1 MINIFAVLLL
11 LLFSATCFGQPLV
24 IVPTAPG
31 GSVDTLARKFVQFA
45 ESKTNKSIVIENA
58 SGAGGNIG
66 IARFLKT
73 KTDTLM
79 ITSGSWYISINER
92 AFKLEDFRPIA
103 VLGESPFFLTAN
115 PSQNLTCEKLKSSNS
130 RYFMGT
136 ATMSQTEMVG
146 KSISK
151 KYPNIEN
158 IPYKA
163 VKPAT
168 MDLLGN
174 HINLAVI
181 GGAESATPS
190 LSILANS
197 TSRKV
202 NGIPS
207 FTECLGIPGSGVTA
221 DFILVAHKNSDDAF
235 IKDMELLV
243 LAFLNHQDTQDY
255 YQQMM
260 IHNPNI
266 GLKNIDSKVLVKLN
280 QWQQL
285 TR

>member
-1 MINIFAVLLL
+1 MIKKFILTLIFVSTACV
-11 LLFSATCFGQPLV
+11 GQPLI

-31 GSVDTLARKFVQFA
+31 GSVDTIARKFVQFA

-73 KTDTLM
+73 KSDTLM
-79 ITSGSWYISINER
+79 ITSGSWFISINEKT
-92 AFKLEDFRPIA
+92 FNLEDFRPIA
-103 VLGESPFFLTAN
+103 ILGESPFFLLTN
-115 PSQNLTCEKLKSSNS
+115 LTQNLTCEKIKSSNS
-130 RYFMGT
+130 RYFIGT

-158 IPYKA
+158 VPYKA

-174 HINLAVI
+174 HINLVMI
-181 GGAESATPS
+181 GGAENATPP
-190 LSILANS
+190 LTILANS

-207 FTECLGIPGSGVTA
+207 FSECLGIPGSGVTA

-235 IKDMELLV
+235 IKDTELLV
-243 LAFLNHQDTQDY
+243 LEFLNHRETREY
-255 YQQMM
+255 YQQTLM
-260 IHNPNI
+260 HNPNI
-266 GLKNIDSKVLVKLN
+266 GLKNIDSKVLEKLN
-280 QWQQL
+280 QWQRL

>member
-1 MINIFAVLLL
+1 MIKLLTTILFL
-11 LLFSATCFGQPLV
+11 LCSTCYSQSLIV
-24 IVPTAPG
+24 VPTAPG
-31 GSVDTLARKFVQFA
+31 GSVDTLARKFAQFV
-45 ESKTNKSIVIENA
+45 ELKTNKSIVIENA

-73 KTDTLM
+73 KADTLM

-92 AFKLEDFRPIA
+92 TFNLEDFRPIA
-103 VLGESPFFLTAN
+103 ILAESPFFLLTN
-115 PSQNLTCEKLKSSNS
+115 SSQNLTCEKLKSNNS

-151 KYPNIEN
+151 KYSNIEN
-158 IPYKA
+158 VPYKA

-174 HINLAVI
+174 HINLVVI
-181 GGAESATPS
+181 GGAENAIPP

-207 FTECLGIPGSGVTA
+207 FAECLGIPGAGVTA
-221 DFILVAHKNSDDAF
+221 DFILVAHKDSDAGF
-235 IKDMELLV
+235 LKDMES
-243 LAFLNHQDTQDY
+243 LALEFINHRETREY
-255 YQQMM
+255 YQQTLM
-260 IHNPNI
+260 HNPNI
-266 GLKNIDSKVLVKLN
+266 GLKNIDSKVLEKLN
-280 QWQQL
+280 QWQRI

>member
-1 MINIFAVLLL
+1 MIKKFILTLIFVSTACV
-11 LLFSATCFGQPLV
+11 GQPLI

-31 GSVDTLARKFVQFA
+31 GSVDTLARKFAQFA

-66 IARFLKT
+66 IAKFLKT

-79 ITSGSWYISINER
+79 ITSGSWYISVNEKM
-92 AFKLEDFRPIA
+92 FTLEDFRPISI
-103 VLGESPFFLTAN
+103 LGESPFFLVTN
-115 PSQNLTCEKLKSSNS
+115 SSQNITCEKLRASNA

-158 IPYKA
+158 VPYKA

-174 HINLAVI
+174 HINLAML
-181 GGAESATPS
+181 GGAESATPP

-197 TSRKV
+197 TARKV

-207 FTECLGIPGSGVTA
+207 FSECLGIPGSGVTA
-221 DFILVAHKNSDDAF
+221 DFILVAHKNSDDTF
-235 IKDMELLV
+235 IKDIELLV
-243 LAFLNHQDTQDY
+243 LEFLNHRETRDY
-255 YQQMM
+255 YQQTLM
-260 IHNPNI
+260 HNPNI
-266 GLKNIDSKVLVKLN
+266 GLKNIDSKVLEKLN
-280 QWQQL
+280 QWQKL

>member
-1 MINIFAVLLL
+1 MRKLLVVFLLL
-11 LLFSATCFGQPLV
+11 IYSTCHGQSSI
-24 IVPTAPG
+24 IVPTAAG
-31 GSVDTLARKFVQFA
+31 GAVDTLARKFAQFV

-73 KTDTLM
+73 KPDTLM

-92 AFKLEDFRPIA
+92 AFKLEDFRPITI
-103 VLGESPFFLTAN
+103 LGESPFFLLAN
-115 PSQNLTCEKLKSSNS
+115 SAQHLTCEKIKSSNT

-136 ATMSQTEMVG
+136 ATMSQTEIVG

-158 IPYKA
+158 VPYKA

-174 HINLAVI
+174 HINLVII
-181 GGAESATPS
+181 GGAENATPP
-190 LSILANS
+190 LSILATS

-207 FTECLGIPGSGVTA
+207 FSECLGIPGSGVTA
-221 DFILVAHKNSDDAF
+221 DFLLVAHKNSDDAF

-243 LAFLNHQDTQDY
+243 LEFLNHRETREY
-255 YQQMM
+255 YQQTLM
-260 IHNPNI
+260 HNPNI
-266 GLKNIDSKVLVKLN
+266 GLKNIDSKVLEKLN
-280 QWQQL
+280 QWQRL